1 MRSPVRRG
9 WCVLAR
15 ANTMGTTSSGDHYS
29 TTRNKNKVTKVSAD
43 AISEACQH
51 CESNVEIEV
60 QKADKNESNAYTEYT
75 AMCFCDIYH
84 GLTKL
89 GVSSP
94 RETVRNVDLAERNMH

>member
-1 MRSPVRRG
+1 
-9 WCVLAR
+9 
-15 ANTMGTTSSGDHYS
+15 MGTTSSGDHYS

-84 GLTKL
+84 GFLQNSVCRLQGKPSATWTW
-89 GVSSP
+89 
-94 RETVRNVDLAERNMH
+94 RNETCTNACTAMVNMCRA